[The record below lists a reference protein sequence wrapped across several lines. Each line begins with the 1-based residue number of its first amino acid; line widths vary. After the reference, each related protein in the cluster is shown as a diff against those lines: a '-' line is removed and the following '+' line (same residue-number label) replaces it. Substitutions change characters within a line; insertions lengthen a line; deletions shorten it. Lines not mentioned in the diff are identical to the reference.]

1 MTMNQSQ
8 SNRPYKI
15 LFIGDSAVG
24 KTSLMFRFSDN
35 IFTETFTPTIGIDF
49 KVKTITLRGKLVRLQ
64 LWDTAGQEKFFNI
77 TRSYYRNADAI
88 ILVYDRS
95 SASSFQNVSRWMKN
109 IDDNA
114 PDDVIRILV
123 GNKSDLHHS
132 IVISSQDGQK
142 LADRYH
148 VDYFE
153 TSAKSDTNSNVSK
166 MFYTLTEKILQ
177 QYQITPKSSENTVHI
192 LSSSSDSTYDKLM
205 SCCWSSTSIDKK

>member
-205 SCCWSSTSIDKK
+205 SCCWSSPSIDKK